1 MKRCTRPVQ
10 SKVSG
15 QQHHIWIGK
24 YIAELTAYVIRWRV
38 ILEGSRIASYV
49 IRVKS

>member
-1 MKRCTRPVQ
+1 MRRCYRPLP
-10 SKVSG
+10 SYVSG
-15 QQHHIWIGK
+15 RQQYMSIGK
-24 YIAELTAYVIRWRV
+24 YIAKLTAYVIRWRV